1 MKVQKV
7 VFPDSTVPNWVLI
20 GDDFL
25 PIEPVQ
31 EFLDYLRN
39 IDRSPNTVRAYA
51 YHLKL
56 YWDYLESKHL
66 EWTGVGLPELAEF
79 MMWLRSPNPGS
90 VVSMMEQEAARSESS
105 INVILSSVCMLYDF
119 HEKCGN
125 VPHIPLYRTQ
135 VMAGRRYKGFLHH
148 ITKGKPVKTRLLKL
162 KVPKKHPKA
171 LSTEQVESIVGAC
184 TRIRDQFLI
193 CLLHESGMRIGQ
205 VLGLRHEDIAS
216 MDNLIKVVPRD
227 DNANNARAKSRD
239 PYSLHVSQELMALYT
254 EYLEKEFMEI
264 LDGNF
269 SDYVFVNLWDGA
281 IGEAMTYNNV
291 MDLFRRLKRKTGIAI
306 HPHMLRHTHATELV
320 RDGMQMAYVQKRL
333 GHQSIQTTID
343 TYVHLQDG
351 DLKEAY
357 QKYLESRDHDVTAGT
372 SEEGPT
378 ISA

>member
-1 MKVQKV
+1 M
-7 VFPDSTVPNWVLI
+7 LI

-31 EFLDYLRN
+31 DFLDYLRN
-39 IDRSPNTVRAYA
+39 IDRSPNTLRAYA

-56 YWDYLESKHL
+56 YWDYLGGKHL

-79 MMWLRSPNPGS
+79 MMWLRSPTTGS

-105 INVILSSVCMLYDF
+105 VNVILSSVCMLYDF
-119 HEKCGN
+119 HEKFGN

-135 VMAGRRYKGFLHH
+135 VMPGRRYKGFLHH
-148 ITKGKPVKTRLLKL
+148 ITKGKPIKTRLLKL
-162 KVPKKHPKA
+162 KVPKKHPKF
-171 LSTEQVESIVGAC
+171 LSTEQVEAIVGAC
-184 TRIRDQFLI
+184 TRTRDRFLI
-193 CLLHESGMRIGQ
+193 CLLHETGMRIGQ
-205 VLGLRHEDIAS
+205 ALGLRHEDIDS
-216 MDNLIKVVPRD
+216 MDNLIKITPRN

-239 PYSLHVSQELMALYT
+239 PYSLHTSQELMGLYT

-269 SDYVFVNLWDGA
+269 SDYVFVNLWDGV
-281 IGEAMTYNNV
+281 IGEAMSYNNV
-291 MDLFRRLKRKTGIAI
+291 MDLFGRLKRKTGIAI

-320 RDGMQMAYVQKRL
+320 REGMDMAYVQKRL

-357 QKYLESRDHDVTAGT
+357 QKYLESRSHDATAEAT
-372 SEEGPT
+372 TTLPT
-378 ISA
+378 